1 MAFFL
6 GDKLMSPFFSC
17 VVLCCLAVLFSCSS
31 NVSKADQTV
40 VPAMYVFGDSLV
52 DVGNN
57 NYLPLSVI
65 KADFPYNGIDF
76 PGHKPTG
83 RFSNGKNAADIIAE
97 KLGVTTPPPYLSKP
111 NNVFLK
117 GVSFASGGAG
127 IFNTTGESLIK
138 HTIPMAHQ
146 VGHFSSVRQILVKAM
161 GSSNAV
167 QEHFSKSFFPIVIGS
182 NDIINYFTTG
192 SDLSEKNSPQQHV
205 TLMVSTLKEL
215 LKGIYGLGGRKF
227 LVIGVAPIGCAPKQ
241 RYKNTTN
248 ECNNQVN
255 YWSKKYNE
263 ELTQMLPAL
272 KSELKD
278 FHYTYFD
285 VYRVFVNFIES
296 PAAYGFSETK
306 AACCGLGRLRAK
318 IPCTPLSQYC
328 SNRSAHLFWDIY
340 HPTEAAA
347 RIFIDML
354 FAGSPDYVSPITLK
368 QLIAV

>member
-6 GDKLMSPFFSC
+6 CDKLMSPFFSC
-17 VVLCCLAVLFSCSS
+17 VVLCCLGVLFSCS

-138 HTIPMAHQ
+138 HTIPLAHQ
-146 VGHFSSVRQILVKAM
+146 VGHFSTVRQILVKAM
-161 GSSNAV
+161 GSSNA
-167 QEHFSKSFFPIVIGS
+167 
-182 NDIINYFTTG
+182 
-192 SDLSEKNSPQQHV
+192 KNSPQQHV

-248 ECNNQVN
+248 ECNNEVN
-255 YWSKKYNE
+255 YWSKKYND
-263 ELTQMLPAL
+263 ELTHMLPAL

-354 FAGSPDYVSPITLK
+354 FGGSADYVSPITLK
-368 QLIAV
+368 QLIAI